1 MQEGVAGDGT
11 SGMKCVTL
19 TLTIFFHHGLRVDLY
34 KLDQHDQLNLSTNDD
49 DDTPNANEIIIQNEI
64 VRPGP
69 CEVVPLLRFQ
79 VFYICL

>member
-1 MQEGVAGDGT
+1 MQEGVGGDGT

-19 TLTIFFHHGLRVDLY
+19 TLTIPSWRVDLY
-34 KLDQHDQLNLSTNDD
+34 KLDQHDQLNLSINDD